1 MTVLTFIYEILL
13 NLSIV
18 YAPKRIDVILNEATF
33 AINGG
38 VLVLKTLLVL
48 IYRKEIIEALEILNN
63 EQFNSTD
70 EVTRNIIERDNKMY
84 SNYMRI
90 MYTMGSIVCVK
101 SAVLP
106 LINNYLF
113 GSEVQLPS
121 SMYYFL
127 DDEYR
132 DKYFAYLYIYQAI
145 GQYYAML
152 SDISIDGGQ
161 QLVFAVYCSQ
171 WMSRKQSFK
180 RSLKLFML
188 RANVPIVMY
197 GFKLFTI
204 SLDTFTKILKSAYSF
219 AALVKNFM
227 ENEE

>member
-18 YAPKRIDVILNEATF
+18 CAPKRINVLLSEATF

-38 VLVLKTLLVL
+38 VLVLKTLLVV

-70 EVTRNIIERDNKMY
+70 EVTRYIIESDNKMY
-84 SNYMRI
+84 CVAVQKAITFCMFLVYGF
-90 MYTMGSIVCVK
+90 GSFIVCV
-101 SAVLP
+101 SLCGLLLVPVSESVIARVAYFFALVMQIFVP
-106 LINNYLF
+106 GYL
-113 GSEVQLPS
+113 GSQL
-121 SMYYFL
+121 
-127 DDEYR
+127 EHE
-132 DKYFAYLYIYQAI
+132 
-145 GQYYAML
+145 
-152 SDISIDGGQ
+152 GQ

-171 WMSRKQSFK
+171 WMSRKESFK